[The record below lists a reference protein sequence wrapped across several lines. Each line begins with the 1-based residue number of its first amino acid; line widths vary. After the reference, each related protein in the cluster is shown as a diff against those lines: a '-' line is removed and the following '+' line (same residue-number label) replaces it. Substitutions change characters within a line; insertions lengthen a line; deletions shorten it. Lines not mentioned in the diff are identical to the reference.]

1 MDKVPTIISTK
12 DLDYLND
19 MFQWNFSAAK
29 LAYHFTKEV
38 KDEEIKQELTNT
50 YNMHKEIC
58 EGIINI
64 LG

>member
-19 MFQWNFSAAK
+19 IFNWNFIVSK
-29 LAYHFTKEV
+29 KSYHFSNEV
-38 KDEEIKQELTNT
+38 EDSEIKEKLLQM

-58 EGIINI
+58 NEIINI
-64 LG
+64 LN